1 MNRPILELI
10 DVNKAFGGVVVA
22 EHVNLKL
29 YPGEIHGLI
38 GPNGA
43 GKTTLLNL
51 ISGIYEMDSG
61 RIELNGEDISNMPAY
76 LRARKGIGRT
86 FQMPRFLDK
95 ADIEENIR
103 IADDLANPVSFL
115 KSYFGKNDRA
125 YVPRLNELTRIAGFS
140 FNLEDDISSLT
151 FGQRKMLEII
161 RAILANHKVLLVDEP
176 AAGLNGAEI
185 ENEISLL
192 KHAAK
197 NMNMGILLIEH
208 SMDMI
213 MNICSN
219 ITVINFGSVI
229 GNGTPDE
236 IAANQDVIEAYLGRS
251 KDA

>member
-61 RIELNGEDISNMPAY
+61 RIELNGEDISNMPAH

-115 KSYFGKNDRA
+115 KSYFGKNDRS
-125 YVPRLNELTRIAGFS
+125 YVPRLNELTRIAGFT

-185 ENEISLL
+185 ENETRLL
-192 KHAAK
+192 KHAAE

-229 GNGTPDE
+229 GNGSPDE

>member
-1 MNRPILELI
+1 MEPVLKLTDI
-10 DVNKAFGGVVVA
+10 NKAFGGVVVA
-22 EHVNLKL
+22 DHVDLTV

-51 ISGIYEMDSG
+51 ISGIYDQDSG
-61 RIELNGEDISNMPAY
+61 KIELLGKDISTIPAHV
-76 LRARKGIGRT
+76 RARMGIGRT

-115 KSYFGKNDRA
+115 KSFFGKNERP
-125 YVPRLNELTRIAGFS
+125 YLKKLNELTKIAGFT

-161 RAILANHKVLLVDEP
+161 RAILSNPKVILVDEP

-185 ENEISLL
+185 ENEIALL
-192 KHAAK
+192 RYASEKL
-197 NMNMGILLIEH
+197 NMGILLIEH

-213 MNICSN
+213 MNVCNN

-229 GNGTPDE
+229 GDGTPEE
-236 IAANQDVIEAYLGRS
+236 IASNQNVIEAYLGRS